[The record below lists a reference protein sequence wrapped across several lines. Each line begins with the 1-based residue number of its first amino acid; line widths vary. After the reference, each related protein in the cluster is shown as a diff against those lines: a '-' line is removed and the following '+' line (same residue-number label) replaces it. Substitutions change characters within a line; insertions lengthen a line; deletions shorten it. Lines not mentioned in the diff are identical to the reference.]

1 MRDLIEEASEEL
13 KRVDHLV
20 FVSLK
25 YTRTVDVLLN
35 AASRMI
41 DAYEAMFKALLT
53 KAKDARKIPDIP
65 DTPIE
70 RGEAIQQLY
79 SHDDEIV
86 NNVELFFLL
95 RKIKRSKSYDKEE
108 EYRRHVAMR
117 TVIDGREEVLNID
130 IITKY
135 YAFQK
140 EFFEK
145 IKDILEIYKTTA

>member
-1 MRDLIEEASEEL
+1 MRDLIEEASDEL

-41 DAYEAMFKALLT
+41 DAYEVMFITLLT
-53 KAKDARKIPDIP
+53 KAKEDRKIGDIP

-70 RGEAIQQLY
+70 KGELIKELY
-79 SHDDEIV
+79 SHDIQIK
-86 NNVELFFLL
+86 NNVDLFFLL
-95 RKIKRSKSYDKEE
+95 RRIKRSKTYEKDE
-108 EYRRHVAMR
+108 EYRRHVSLR

-140 EFFEK
+140 EFFQK
-145 IKDILEIYKTTA
+145 VKDILNIYKTT

>member
-1 MRDLIEEASEEL
+1 MRDLVEEASDEL

-41 DAYEAMFKALLT
+41 DAYEVMFVALLT
-53 KAKDARKIPDIP
+53 KAKEDRKIGDIP

-70 RGEAIQQLY
+70 KGEVLKDLY
-79 SHDDEIV
+79 SHNAQIK
-86 NNVELFFLL
+86 NNVDLFFLL
-95 RKIKRSKSYDKEE
+95 RKIKRSKSYEKDE
-108 EYRRHVAMR
+108 EYRRHVSLR

-140 EFFEK
+140 EFFQK
-145 IKDILEIYKTTA
+145 VKDILNIYKTA